1 MNSKGI
7 LRNQKFIL
15 IAFILFLTLLIATI
29 HNLFF
34 NEGTDSNSK
43 NIDSNKEYFSQIEKL
58 QQENT
63 QLKTELDSLKRT
75 DLYYYQSG
83 ITSFDSAQKNNS
95 LKEIEKSKKSFE
107 ELLKKFPN
115 SSYLSESKLK
125 LKELAILKD
134 KIEKYN
140 STVSQIYSFAE
151 AQEYKKALQL
161 LSKSKQLLNPDE
173 FEELKKLIEKQ
184 RDKPIIVSIRDLLS
198 ESKTYEGKI
207 VEVSSLRAISND
219 VQRKYFSTYK
229 STGIGRLDFDTDL
242 GIKVYYDKASNRD
255 ELIYLT
261 GDNNP
266 EMTVIGKFVYYS
278 FFGSYI
284 DAKEIKY

>member
-43 NIDSNKEYFSQIEKL
+43 NIDSNKEYFSQIDKL

-83 ITSFDSAQKNNS
+83 ITSFDSAHKNNS

-107 ELLKKFPN
+107 DLLKKFPN

-198 ESKTYEGKI
+198 ESKKYEGKI